1 MLIITRKNKK
11 GYTMTVKNIL
21 IVGAVGVALI
31 YFLSNQQ
38 KKAAPLQQSTQYG
51 GYATDPLNI
60 ETESGVYYV

>member
-1 MLIITRKNKK
+1 
-11 GYTMTVKNIL
+11 MTVKNIL

-31 YFLSNQQ
+31 YFLSNQK
-38 KKAAPLQQSTQYG
+38 KKAEPLVQSTQYG